1 MIVSHDATCTGM
13 TDDKLQP
20 AALAWT
26 ANRSEGLARMTAFT
40 PSMGRHYASLRNYDL
55 GPDKRG
61 NVSILS
67 PYIRRR
73 LVTEDETVRAAL
85 ANHSPDEAGKF
96 VQEVFWRTYW
106 KGWMERRPETWCDY
120 KRGRDTALESRS
132 RQQAKA
138 ITAAEEGRTGIDCF
152 DAWAE
157 ELVETGYLHNHA
169 RMWFA
174 SIWIFTLRLP
184 WQSGADFFLRHLL
197 DGDPASNTLGW
208 RWVAGLH
215 TKGKHY
221 AAQGWNVAKF
231 THQRF
236 HPADLNETAE
246 PLEETFDPG
255 DAKPVRDFT
264 RHDPVLPTVLLITD
278 EDCQP
283 ETLGLDL
290 SALRGVV
297 TVQTSAERSPLPVSE
312 GVMRFDCE
320 ALADVAARV
329 GDGTAMTTPRGRDLA
344 DHVRR
349 AGAAQIVTAFVPQ
362 GPTRDWLD
370 GIQPDLTAAG
380 ITLAEVQ
387 RDWDRIVWPHASA
400 GFFKVKKKIPRL
412 IEELGLVP

>member
-1 MIVSHDATCTGM
+1 M
-13 TDDKLQP
+13 TDDMLQP
-20 AALAWT
+20 DALTWT
-26 ANRSEGLARMTAFT
+26 ASRTEGLSRMTAFT
-40 PSMGRHYASLRNYDL
+40 PSMGRLYASQRNYDL
-55 GPDKRG
+55 GPEKRG

-73 LVTEDETVRAAL
+73 LVTEEEVVRAAL
-85 ANHSPDEAGKF
+85 ANHSPAEAEKF

-106 KGWMERRPETWCDY
+106 KGWLEHRPTAWIDY
-120 KRGRDTALESRS
+120 KQRRDTVLASLDR
-132 RQQAKA
+132 RQSKA
-138 ITAAEEGRTGIDCF
+138 VTAAEEGRTGIECF
-152 DAWAE
+152 DAWAD

-174 SIWIFTLRLP
+174 SIWIFTLHLP
-184 WQSGADFFLRHLL
+184 WQLGADFFLRHLL

-236 HPADLNETAE
+236 HPTDLNETAE
-246 PLEETFDPG
+246 PLEEAFDAG
-255 DAKPVRDFT
+255 EAKPIRDVT
-264 RHDPVLPTVLLITD
+264 RYDPALPTVLLITD

-290 SALRGVV
+290 PALRGVV
-297 TVQTSAERSPLPVSE
+297 TVQTSAERSPLPVGE
-312 GVMRFDCE
+312 GLARFDRE
-320 ALADVAARV
+320 ALADAGSRV
-329 GDGTAMTTPRGRDLA
+329 GGATAMTMPRGRDLA

-349 AGAAQIVTAFVPQ
+349 ADATQIVIGFVPQ

-370 GIQPDLTAAG
+370 SILPDLTAAD

-387 RDWDRIVWPHASA
+387 REWDAAVWPHATA

-412 IEELGLVP
+412 IEELSLAS